1 MHRDKD
7 ATGED
12 GCIKRRD
19 TAPATYFRSPLPP
32 SKSLNPSQPNAIEFD
47 GDDFSAVWAFDSLS
61 DMTQL
66 PHPGKMSP
74 TRRAFPSGLKLGKS
88 FQKRHLNFLY
98 HTIAIE
104 WLREIT

>member
-12 GCIKRRD
+12 GCINRRD
-19 TAPATYFRSPLPP
+19 NAPATYFRSPLPP

-47 GDDFSAVWAFDSLS
+47 GDDFSAVWVFNSLS

-66 PHPGKMSP
+66 LSPRKNVANSARVPLMVKIGKVLSK
-74 TRRAFPSGLKLGKS
+74 T
-88 FQKRHLNFLY
+88 
-98 HTIAIE
+98 
-104 WLREIT
+104 